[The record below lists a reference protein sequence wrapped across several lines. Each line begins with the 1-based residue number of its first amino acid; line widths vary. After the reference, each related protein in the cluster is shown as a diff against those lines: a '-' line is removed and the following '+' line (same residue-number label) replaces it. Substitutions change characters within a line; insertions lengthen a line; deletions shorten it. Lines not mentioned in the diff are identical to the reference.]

1 GRGRARHQ
9 PVLGRH
15 GHARIQARPPAGQG
29 RAKGAGHLR
38 TVLPGHGSAGR
49 HTAGRARPGIRLP
62 DERTGPGTPD
72 DRRALRRG
80 AGGRAGLDHR
90 LHQGAAR
97 LRQGADRQPAYPL
110 QAGRHQGPGR
120 RHPRL
125 RGRLHR
131 ALHGRRAGCRRRG
144 HGEALGDRSHAR
156 HRRPDAVLRRLRLH
170 ARIPHRAGLYRRAP
184 QPHLRRVLGDHARTH
199 RAIPVGACRHN
210 QGRELSMTKHLS
222 GSVAIVGAA
231 ESDLGKVPG
240 LSALELQGQAA
251 QRALRDAGLTLRD
264 VDGVFAHTDDRF
276 SGLQVAEYLGVR
288 PRYVDSTNV
297 GGMSNVLHIRH
308 AMAAIQAGMCDVAL
322 ITYGRTQLSDGS
334 RKLGVTAEDARS
346 PRGQFITPY
355 GQLSP
360 IGYYAMV
367 ARLHM
372 HRYGTTPQALAE
384 VAVAARRWAMLNP
397 KAYKRDPLTIDD
409 VLASAYIAEP
419 LRQRD
424 CCLVTD
430 AGGALVVTAAER
442 ARDLARPPVYVR
454 GIAEAFSHHYT

>member
-1 GRGRARHQ
+1 
-9 PVLGRH
+9 
-15 GHARIQARPPAGQG
+15 
-29 RAKGAGHLR
+29 
-38 TVLPGHGSAGR
+38 
-49 HTAGRARPGIRLP
+49 
-62 DERTGPGTPD
+62 
-72 DRRALRRG
+72 
-80 AGGRAGLDHR
+80 
-90 LHQGAAR
+90 
-97 LRQGADRQPAYPL
+97 
-110 QAGRHQGPGR
+110 
-120 RHPRL
+120 
-125 RGRLHR
+125 
-131 ALHGRRAGCRRRG
+131 
-144 HGEALGDRSHAR
+144 
-156 HRRPDAVLRRLRLH
+156 
-170 ARIPHRAGLYRRAP
+170 
-184 QPHLRRVLGDHARTH
+184 
-199 RAIPVGACRHN
+199 
-210 QGRELSMTKHLS
+210 MTKHLS

-322 ITYGRTQLSDGS
+322 ITYGSTQLSDGS

-384 VAVAARRWAMLNP
+384 VAVAARQWAMLNP

-430 AGGALVVTAAER
+430 AGGALVVTAAGR

-454 GIAEAFSHHYT
+454 GIAEAFSHHYTPFNTSDWLDTRVAETAEQALAMAGVSRDDIDVVQIYDHFTIGVIQSLEELGFCKRGEGKDFVAGGRLAPGGAFPINTSGGGLSYNHPGMFGMLLVIEAVKQLRGECGERQLPDARLALVHAPGLVFSANTTMILGV